1 MNAGEVSMDCMAND
15 RDNMF
20 TLMYCLMEI
29 HFTAPL
35 KQVTNNKL

>member
-20 TLMYCLMEI
+20 TLMYVLFDGNTLYCTIE
-29 HFTAPL
+29 ASD
-35 KQVTNNKL
+35 K